1 MDNLDRT
8 KSPLKS
14 STSPSSRRKSN
25 SPRRH
30 KPKAVHDKTNSTSS
44 PTEAVQSLSVALTQA
59 ANSSANPS
67 TIPDVIQSFS
77 IPTSSTSISRP
88 TPVLPNTP
96 DRVQCPLVTSVK
108 ATDSLHSVKDKTGL
122 ILPSVSRRVPAST
135 SASTKFANSTNGRS
149 TASCKPVVP
158 KVSDPAKRGSPVP
171 GGILNRA
178 SSVPG
183 NAEQSNSYLQSTA
196 AVSSSQGKRTSRKR
210 KIVVDEIPKL
220 VPPLAQKPHGRK
232 YPNGEELVIDAV
244 KAMQLPANCDFLPL
258 ETQVEEESQDSSV
271 PSHVLLSENSVGISG
286 STSRTNT
293 AIDKDAPTVL
303 SSEVHETS
311 QTSPSANKGSSASPT
326 TGREISGNTS
336 SDRTSQESNESFYTA
351 PAYTPTKTPDPT
363 AIKTEVCDPEAEYVG
378 LEEPQT
384 ISSFLDPTGKV
395 SCSPVEFPV
404 LVSTTPSD
412 EPMECAPTSDLEPVA
427 MEVGLDTEE
436 SSCYISPLLT
446 AHVLQTEP
454 VAASTVESNIPH
466 IVSSGSPTSN
476 STVAIVSTLGSLVPA
491 SRISTAAAEWMAQ
504 VEMLLVQVVRQ
515 PAVTTWASAS
525 TGTVLTSTCT
535 VPAMSTSVR
544 LVASTEG
551 SGQVVTESGLQEAG
565 KPGVA
570 TAYSRVDSI
579 LSSFLES
586 DIARQIAIKTQASD
600 SESDSESDSDR
611 PPNKISSYDSSKT
624 LLRRTL
630 FPEMQNVP
638 KRRKITSDMNVS
650 SGLVSKSDET
660 SACQSTHTSD
670 NVTNPS
676 TGSLHPGCDVA
687 ENTIEALQQR
697 VFEEAEKFINMP
709 LASALSGDKMAIS
722 PVQRHPPDNDVFGTP
737 PQSASFVGKL
747 GIYSPTHPNWPESPS
762 FSVSCVYTILM
773 IPACSAV
780 CATCCMKTAES
791 VVFVHIRMEICVDC
805 IVLA

>member
-1 MDNLDRT
+1 MADNLDRT
-8 KSPLKS
+8 KSPSK
-14 STSPSSRRKSN
+14 SPSSRRKSN

-30 KPKAVHDKTNSTSS
+30 KPKAVHDKTNSTSC
-44 PTEAVQSLSVALTQA
+44 PPEPVQSLSVALTQA

-67 TIPDVIQSFS
+67 TPTPIPDVIQTFS
-77 IPTSSTSISRP
+77 TPTSISRP
-88 TPVLPNTP
+88 TPVLPSTP
-96 DRVQCPLVTSVK
+96 DRIQCPLVTSVK
-108 ATDSLHSVKDKTGL
+108 AINSLHSMKDKTGL
-122 ILPSVSRRVPAST
+122 ILPSVSHRIPAST
-135 SASTKFANSTNGRS
+135 SASAKFANSTNGRS
-149 TASCKPVVP
+149 TTSCKL

-196 AVSSSQGKRTSRKR
+196 AVSSSQGKMMSRKR

-232 YPNGEELVIDAV
+232 YPSGEELVVDAV

-258 ETQVEEESQDSSV
+258 ETQVEEESHESSV
-271 PSHVLLSENSVGISG
+271 PSHVLLSENSVGVSG

-427 MEVGLDTEE
+427 MEVGLDTVGLDTEE

-446 AHVLQTEP
+446 PHVLQTEP
-454 VAASTVESNIPH
+454 VAGSTVESNVPH

-565 KPGVA
+565 QPGVA

-586 DIARQIAIKTQASD
+586 DIARQIAIKTQTSCL
-600 SESDSESDSDR
+600 EPDSDR
-611 PPNKISSYDSSKT
+611 PPNKISPYDSSKT

-630 FPEMQNVP
+630 FPEMQYVP
-638 KRRKITSDMNVS
+638 KTRKITSEMNVS

-709 LASALSGDKMAIS
+709 LTIALSGDKMATS

-737 PQSASFVGKL
+737 PQLASFVGKL

-762 FSVSCVYTILM
+762 FSVSYVYTILM
-773 IPACSAV
+773 IPAV
-780 CATCCMKTAES
+780 CGMKTAES